1 MWIRSLLARTVGT
14 FQVCVVLAISVLA
27 LSVAGGLLAMLVVYL
42 TTFDGS
48 TYGKEGTNTFVFGAV
63 LVPLA
68 PLVLWAL
75 SRLLPDAK

>member
-1 MWIRSLLARTVGT
+1 M
-14 FQVCVVLAISVLA
+14 LAISVLA
-27 LSVAGGLLAMLVVYL
+27 LSVAGGLLAMLVVFL

-48 TYGKEGTNTFVFGAV
+48 TYGKDWTNTFVFGAV
-63 LVPLA
+63 LV